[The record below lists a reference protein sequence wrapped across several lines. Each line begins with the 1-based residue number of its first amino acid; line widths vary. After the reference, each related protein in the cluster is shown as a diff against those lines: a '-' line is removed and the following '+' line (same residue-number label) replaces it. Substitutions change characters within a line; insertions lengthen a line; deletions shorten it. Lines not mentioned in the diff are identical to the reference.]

1 MTILHCPQVINEN
14 GEHESVS
21 NTMTIYSHDLIS
33 FILAMVCERNTGVL
47 HWLSYTTGSMCYHCI
62 GDMYTPYSI
71 LGLSGH
77 WKTNGKV
84 VANIDCIYIAMYCTT
99 IIHLCCYRNH
109 IQCVN
114 LQNIFNTHLKKT
126 FHGGA

>member
-1 MTILHCPQVINEN
+1 MTILHCPQVINKN

-21 NTMTIYSHDLIS
+21 NCLYSDYSLMHDLIS

-47 HWLSYTTGSMCYHCI
+47 HWLSYATGSLCYHCI
-62 GDMYTPYSI
+62 SDMYTPYSI

-84 VANIDCIYIAMYCTT
+84 VTFIVYIYIY
-99 IIHLCCYRNH
+99 IYIHLCC
-109 IQCVN
+109 
-114 LQNIFNTHLKKT
+114 
-126 FHGGA
+126 